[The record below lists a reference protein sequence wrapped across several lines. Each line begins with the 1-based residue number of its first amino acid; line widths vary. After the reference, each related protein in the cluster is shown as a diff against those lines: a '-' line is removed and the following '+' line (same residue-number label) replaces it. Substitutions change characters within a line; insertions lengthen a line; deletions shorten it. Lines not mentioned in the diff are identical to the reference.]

1 MNYNNIILEI
11 NNKVSYIT
19 INRPNQL
26 NALNSETIKELNHA
40 IIFSEENQNV
50 RCVLL
55 TGSGTK
61 AFVAGADIK
70 EFSEFNSSQGEE
82 LSRKGQKLL
91 FDKLENCSIP
101 TIAAI
106 NGFALGGGLELAMS
120 CHVRVA
126 STNSKMG
133 LPEVS
138 LGVIPGYG
146 GTQRLSNLVGKGKAM
161 EMVFTAGMITA
172 EEAFQCGLVNSIC
185 EQEDLIPTCEKIA
198 SKICRNSGVA
208 ISSAI
213 KAINASFTDGTNGYE
228 VEKKEF
234 GNCFGTK
241 EFIEGTTAFLEK
253 RKAEF

>member
-50 RCVLL
+50 RCILL

-133 LPEVS
+133 LTSPH
-138 LGVIPGYG
+138 
-146 GTQRLSNLVGKGKAM
+146 
-161 EMVFTAGMITA
+161 
-172 EEAFQCGLVNSIC
+172 
-185 EQEDLIPTCEKIA
+185 
-198 SKICRNSGVA
+198 
-208 ISSAI
+208 
-213 KAINASFTDGTNGYE
+213 
-228 VEKKEF
+228 
-234 GNCFGTK
+234 
-241 EFIEGTTAFLEK
+241 
-253 RKAEF
+253 